1 MSKQLKKINKR
12 KAIAKSTCDL
22 FISKGFVNISISE
35 IAKIAGIGKGTI
47 YEYFTN
53 KEDIIFELMSCL
65 QEDYDVKLNSVLKKS
80 QSITE
85 KIKYL
90 FSLYI
95 GEDPF
100 VQTQRDIYK
109 EFLAITLNNPS
120 IDIIQYQ
127 NNMMDKYTNILLEI
141 IDEGIRNDQLQD
153 IAIEFVPSVFATL
166 NGFFIVRKPKEVILK
181 YIDNLFKLLEKKGD
195 N

>member
-166 NGFFIVRKPKEVILK
+166 NGFFIARKPKEVILK